1 MEHDSFLA
9 AHNKEY
15 LAHAQAQAQAQ
26 AQLPPSRTGLQQQQQ
41 PYHPSNDP
49 YLNDPTAGGG
59 GYGMV
64 NPYHYQQSPTLSAT
78 HSGPGS
84 DAGYTS
90 PQLQYNKAA
99 AGGFQSYQNSPHMDA
114 VDYRQDPYRSVY
126 SQQQHQQQLQQQ
138 HLGSF
143 SPYQGSLALPYDDM
157 NQNTHHS
164 RLSLASSSV
173 SGASQRYPMHVLP
186 AQGSTQALSS
196 SYQQNRHQAGSIG
209 PASEYGGRSEQD
221 NEESRATAR
230 NGQTTTAAASKRQS
244 KEESGAAQRAKKDN
258 NDDDLD
264 ENTEILARNSQ
275 SGDQGA
281 ISLSDNNKK
290 GFSEDSDEEE
300 GQERGEYRYR
310 DKKRCYC
317 CSRRLCVYMSF
328 VIILVLGVV
337 MYFVSPR
344 APAFSFRSV
353 SSLGPP
359 VIADRQFRE
368 NFTLHLRVDSSE
380 SYLPLKINSIDMTV
394 WLKIDQSKIGHND
407 GLPSSFV
414 IQPKTIQII
423 SLPMVFDYTS
433 NIIDTNADGTY
444 QNLLKA
450 CRTVDP
456 TDISVTFGGKMNI
469 WGLNWIWKPQF
480 GMTVGNMACPVN
492 AKDPLTDPLPPGGQ
506 PPSLPPS
513 PPASA
518 TTSANGGTATGTPAA
533 PTGGGATT
541 TPGTGAA
548 APTPTAPAA
557 PAGRAA

>member
-15 LAHAQAQAQAQ
+15 LAHAQAQAQTQ
-26 AQLPPSRTGLQQQQQ
+26 AQSPASRTSLQQQQ

-59 GYGMV
+59 GGYGMV
-64 NPYHYQQSPTLSAT
+64 NPYHYQQSPTLSAA

-90 PQLQYNKAA
+90 PQLQYNQAA
-99 AGGFQSYQNSPHMDA
+99 TGGFQSYQNSPHMDNA
-114 VDYRQDPYRSVY
+114 DYRQDPYRSVY
-126 SQQQHQQQLQQQ
+126 AQQQHQQQLQQQQ

-143 SPYQGSLALPYDDM
+143 SPYQGSMALPFDDM

-173 SGASQRYPMHVLP
+173 SGASQRYPMHVFQS
-186 AQGSTQALSS
+186 QGSTQALSS
-196 SYQQNRHQAGSIG
+196 SFAQSRHQAGSIG

-221 NEESRATAR
+221 NEESP
-230 NGQTTTAAASKRQS
+230 
-244 KEESGAAQRAKKDN
+244 QRAKSDN
-258 NDDDLD
+258 NEGDLD

-275 SGDQGA
+275 SGDRSV
-281 ISLSDNNKK
+281 ISLSDYDKKRGGKKHQK

-300 GQERGEYRYR
+300 GQERGENRHR

-317 CSRRLCVYMSF
+317 CSRRLCVYMTF
-328 VIILVLGVV
+328 AIILVVGIAL
-337 MYFVSPR
+337 YFLVPR

-359 VIADRQFRE
+359 VITERQFRE

-394 WLKIDQSKIGHND
+394 WLKIDQSKIGNND

-414 IQPKTIQII
+414 IQPKTIQVI

-456 TDISVTFGGKMNI
+456 TDISLIIGGKINV

-480 GMTVGNMACPVN
+480 GLNVGNIDCPVN
-492 AKDPLTDPLPPGGQ
+492 AKDPLTDPLPPAGQ
-506 PPSLPPS
+506 PSSPPPSL
-513 PPASA
+513 PASA
-518 TTSANGGTATGTPAA
+518 TTTANGGTATGTLAA
-533 PTGGGATT
+533 PSGGGGGGGGGGATT
-541 TPGTGAA
+541 APGTGAA
-548 APTPTAPAA
+548 TPTPTAPAA
-557 PAGRAA
+557 PAGRTA